1 MKSNRFAEK
10 EIPYQS
16 LNQFALSREMIE
28 NLPMHV
34 LDEILSGRH
43 SPVLP
48 MRVTDENGQTL
59 ETRSRFSLVRLE
71 SGNVD
76 VIFYPV
82 LKPSPLGQYSTKQ
95 QKLLAEGKAILAD
108 VELTDGKQSKAFVQ
122 IDSETN
128 QVISAPTPVISRNLQ
143 VIAKELRLGPTEVKL
158 LQHGEPL
165 TFVIEDEPITV
176 GIDLN
181 DHTGVRMMQGD
192 SQKWKE
198 QSKKDWDKYTFGLYG
213 CWVMDDDGNLD
224 YVPEENYTEELWN
237 EQQKSGQRNAAS
249 YHK

>member
-1 MKSNRFAEK
+1 MKSNRFKEN

-28 NLPMHV
+28 DLPMHV
-34 LDEILSGRH
+34 LDDILSGRH

-82 LKPSPLGQYSTKQ
+82 LKSSPLGQYSTEQ
-95 QKLLAEGKAILAD
+95 QNMLAEGKAILAD
-108 VELTDGKQSKAFVQ
+108 VELADGKQSKAFVQ

-143 VIAKELRLGPTEVKL
+143 VVAKELRLGATEVKL
-158 LQHGEPL
+158 LQNGEPL

-181 DHTGVRMMQGD
+181 ANTGVRMVEGD

-198 QSKKDWDKYTFGLYG
+198 QSKKEWDKYTFGLYG
-213 CWVMDDDGNLD
+213 CWVMDDDGNLE
-224 YVPEENYTEELWN
+224 YVPEDNYTEELWN
-237 EQQKSGQRNAAS
+237 EQKKSGQRNAAS